1 MSATPSRMA
10 SSSSEHRATVIGAG
24 IVGICCALELQ
35 REGFEVTVVD
45 RLAPGEGASFGNA
58 GGVAVGE
65 IVPITSPGVL
75 YKVPGWL
82 MDPMG
87 PLALR
92 WSYLPRMMPWL
103 VQFVRAGHGQRFR
116 EVVSQLSALCSRA
129 FSDFQALLRATDIN
143 DVLRGQGVLHV
154 YDSRREYESER
165 LAWDLRR
172 AHGLRFE
179 EVDAGELRQLDPDMA
194 TDFARVVL
202 MHDWY
207 HVGDPYAL
215 VQRLAERFCADGGR
229 IERAEVHDIELHDGL
244 ARRLR
249 CEDGGGFDVQ
259 RLVVCAGAWSGRLA
273 ARLGHKIP
281 LETERGYHTT
291 LADPGVTPKRMVVYS
306 AQGFVIT
313 PMDMGLR
320 VAGTVELAGL
330 DMPPN
335 YARARVLVK
344 KARRVYPRLRTEHRT
359 EWMGHRPAL
368 PDCLPVIDRAP
379 GVANAYY
386 AFGHGHLGLTL
397 GPTTGRLVSELV
409 TGRTPSVDLYPYRV
423 DRF

>member
-1 MSATPSRMA
+1 MGRV
-10 SSSSEHRATVIGAG
+10 TVIGAG

-35 REGFEVTVVD
+35 REGFHVTVLD
-45 RLAPGEGASFGNA
+45 RLGPGEGASFGNA

-65 IVPITSPGVL
+65 IIPITSPGVVL
-75 YKVPGWL
+75 RVPGWL

-92 WSYLPRMMPWL
+92 WMYLPKMVPWL
-103 VQFVRAGHGQRFR
+103 LRFVRTGYGQRFR
-116 EVVSQLSALCSRA
+116 DVVSELATLCGRAYTDYQRLLSATGV
-129 FSDFQALLRATDIN
+129 D
-143 DVLRGQGVLHV
+143 DVFRGEGVLHV
-154 YDSRREYESER
+154 YDRPSEYESER

-172 AHGLRFE
+172 EHGLRFE
-179 EVDAGELRQLDPDMA
+179 EVNTVELRELDPDMA

-207 HVGDPYAL
+207 HVGDPFEL

-229 IERAEVHDIELHDGL
+229 IEYTEVQDIEVRDGL
-244 ARRLR
+244 ASCLL
-249 CEDGGGFDVQ
+249 CGGGERFDVE
-259 RLVVCAGAWSGRLA
+259 RLVVCAGAWSGCLA
-273 ARLGHKIP
+273 ARLGQRVP

-291 LADPGVTPKRMVVYS
+291 LPEPGVSPKRMVVYS

-330 DMPPN
+330 DAPPN

-344 KARRVYPRLRTEHRT
+344 KAQRVYPGLRTEQGT
-359 EWMGHRPAL
+359 EWMGHRPSL
-368 PDCLPVIDRAP
+368 PDCLPVIGRSP
-379 GVANAYY
+379 GVANAFY

-397 GPTTGRLVSELV
+397 GPTTACLIGELV
-409 TGRTPSVDLYPYRV
+409 TGRTPSVDLHPYRI